1 MKGCHMSNYEKLK
14 NEFMQDDE
22 FVTIYK
28 DARSQ
33 IDLEYEVQYI
43 KEKITTNDKSFNV
56 LNALDSLQKHI
67 IDFTHQRKLA

>member
-14 NEFMQDDE
+14 NEFMKDDE
-22 FVTIYK
+22 FVVMYK
-28 DARSQ
+28 DARKQ

-56 LNALDSLQKHI
+56 LSALDSLQKHI
-67 IDFTHQRKLA
+67 IELKK